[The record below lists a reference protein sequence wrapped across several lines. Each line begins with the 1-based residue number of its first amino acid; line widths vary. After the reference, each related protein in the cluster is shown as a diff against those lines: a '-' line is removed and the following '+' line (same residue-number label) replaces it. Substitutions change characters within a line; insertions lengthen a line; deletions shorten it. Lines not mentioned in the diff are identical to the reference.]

1 MLKQHS
7 RFFEHVM
14 LLGDLAVIAACW
26 LLAYGIRFL
35 GPWAAPGEAAAPL
48 EPYLYMLGPIL
59 LIWAVAFRVFDLY
72 RPRRISTRSR
82 EVWDIAKASTVAVLV
97 LMAVS
102 FLYRDFSF
110 SRRVLFLFWI
120 LQIVAL
126 SVMRALFREVLRSMR
141 KRNFNLRYGLVVG
154 GGDSAQRL
162 IEVLQSQL
170 ELGVRIV
177 GLLGE
182 NPRSVGTRVAGVE
195 VLGLYEEVAKVMAWK
210 SVDIV
215 FIALPLESGHRLQSI
230 LAEIGDATVD
240 IKVIP
245 DFYRYMTLRGSVEE
259 FQGMPVISLRDTPL
273 HGWNRLAKRAL
284 DLAVSSVTMVLTSPV
299 LAAVALAVKV
309 SSPGPILYR
318 QERMGYGGTTF
329 TMLKF
334 RTMRS
339 DHEGDTVLLTSAND
353 PRVTRVGQFLRR
365 TSLDELPQL
374 WNVFRGEMSIV
385 GPRPER
391 PWVVNELRKRVPGYM
406 LKHHIQ
412 AGITGWAQV
421 NGWRGNTSIEKRL
434 EYDLYYIEHW
444 SLGFDLKIM
453 LMTLWRG
460 FIHRHAY

>member
-7 RFFEHVM
+7 KFFEHLM

-26 LLAYGIRFL
+26 LLAYGVRFL
-35 GPWAAPGEAAAPL
+35 GPWAAPGESAAPV
-48 EPYLYMLGPIL
+48 EPYLLMLGPIL
-59 LIWAVAFRVFDLY
+59 LIWAAAFKVFDLY
-72 RPRRISTRSR
+72 RPRRISTHSR
-82 EVWDIAKASTVAVLV
+82 EVWDIAKASTAAVLI

-110 SRRVLFLFWI
+110 SRRVFFLFWI
-120 LQIVAL
+120 AQIVAL
-126 SVMRALFREVLRSMR
+126 SLMRALFREVLRSMR
-141 KRNFNLRYGLVVG
+141 KRNYNLRYGLVIG
-154 GGDSAQRL
+154 TGESAQRL
-162 IEVLQSQL
+162 TEVLQSRL

-177 GLLGE
+177 GLAGE
-182 NPRSVGTRVAGVE
+182 DPALVGRQVAGVT
-195 VLGLYEEVAKVMAWK
+195 VLGMYEEVASLLGRMP
-210 SVDIV
+210 VDIV
-215 FIALPLESGHRLQSI
+215 FIALPLQSSHRLESI

-240 IKVIP
+240 IKLIP
-245 DFYRYMTLRGSVEE
+245 DFYRYVTLRGAVEE

-273 HGWNRLAKRAL
+273 HGWNRLAKRVQ
-284 DLAVSSVTMVLTSPV
+284 DLAVAS
-299 LAAVALAVKV
+299 VALFLLWPLLALIALAIKLTT
-309 SSPGPILYR
+309 SGPILYR
-318 QERMGYGGTTF
+318 QERMGFGGTTF

-339 DHEGDTVLLTSAND
+339 DHEGDTVMLTSQDD
-353 PRVTRVGQFLRR
+353 PRVTPVGRWLRR
-365 TSLDELPQL
+365 ASLDELPQL
-374 WNVFRGEMSIV
+374 WNVFCGEMSIV

-391 PWVVNELRKRVPGYM
+391 PWVVNELRKRIPGYM

-444 SLGFDLKIM
+444 SLWFDLKIM